1 VLIFGRKDQA
11 RRGIVLTGYFS
22 ERCPASPLRLG
33 SGPAQGRFQGRTAWA
48 TAPHEQSGHRSL
60 LVFGDVLRERGGCYR
75 EWRVLGRVNT
85 GTERGSTLMAKA
97 GKLKIL
103 YGESNAEAQAV
114 TAVAFEKAGHMV
126 EKALGRKA
134 VEGALSK
141 GGFDLVILGP
151 TLSRNDRHHLPYAVK
166 KVQAEISVLVM
177 HADGSRHPYVDAC
190 TDTGASV
197 ENVLARIEGMKIA
210 GMMPMAAG
218 AAAGR

>member
-1 VLIFGRKDQA
+1 
-11 RRGIVLTGYFS
+11 
-22 ERCPASPLRLG
+22 
-33 SGPAQGRFQGRTAWA
+33 
-48 TAPHEQSGHRSL
+48 
-60 LVFGDVLRERGGCYR
+60 
-75 EWRVLGRVNT
+75 
-85 GTERGSTLMAKA
+85 MAKS

-103 YGESNAEAQAV
+103 YGEGNAEAQAV
-114 TAVAFEKAGHMV
+114 TAGAFEKAGHTV

-134 VEGALSK
+134 VEAALSK
-141 GGFDLVILGP
+141 GGFDLVVLGP

-166 KVQAEISVLVM
+166 KVRAGISVLVM